1 MSERPRVFVSYLHP
15 GMVAHGFM
23 FSVIRMISTPQP
35 YEPHL
40 IGQQSGVSI
49 AKHRNR
55 TVALFLKSP
64 CEYWLSLD
72 ADACFDPAAVTQ
84 LLQHNVPI
92 VGGHAVGMDYG
103 KEILFSAVLG
113 FNPDGSIGRIPAG
126 RGLTKV
132 AAVGMHFTLVRRDVV
147 EALGVR
153 VGWPFSESMLANND
167 GKEQHLGEDSTF
179 CMRAGEH
186 GFATYIDFDCPI
198 GHIKQKTLWPPGV
211 GEDDPMAPLGLPHRP
226 DPTSQLASFGSHIE
240 ALRWA
245 VENTE
250 GPILEVGGG
259 DFSTPYLVGTG
270 RDLTTV
276 EVPGK
281 WRDKLAKQHPE
292 LKIVDEVS
300 DDNFSLVFVDND
312 PEDLR
317 PGTLEKLRGHFDIA
331 VIHDIWPEGERSA
344 QYADWGAIAQSYAS
358 HFFYL
363 PQAGGPPTLVVSDRE
378 LDVVT
383 IPNGQIAILPLT

>member
-1 MSERPRVFVSYLHP
+1 MSDRPKVFVSYLHP

-23 FSVIRMISTPQP
+23 FSIIRMINTPQP

-40 IGQQSGVSI
+40 IGQHSGVSI

-55 TVALFLKSP
+55 SAALFLNSP
-64 CEYWLSLD
+64 CDYWLSLD

-84 LLQHNVPI
+84 LLKHNVPI
-92 VGGHAVGMDYG
+92 VGGHAMGMDYG
-103 KEILFSAVLG
+103 KEVLFSAVLG

-126 RGLTKV
+126 EGLTKV
-132 AAVGMHFTLVRRDVV
+132 AAVGMHFTLVRRDVC

-153 VGWPFSESMLANND
+153 VGWPFAESMLANND

-198 GHIKQKTLWPPGV
+198 GHIKQRTLWPPGV
-211 GEDDPMAPLGLPHRP
+211 GDEDPMAPLGLPRKV
-226 DPTSQLASFGSHIE
+226 DPTSQLASYGSHME

-259 DFSTPYLVGTG
+259 NFSTPYLVGTG
-270 RDLTTV
+270 RELTTV
-276 EVPGK
+276 EEGGT
-281 WRDKLAKQHPE
+281 WRDGLVEHYPD
-292 LKIVDEVS
+292 LNIVETIPDGH
-300 DDNFSLVFVDND
+300 FSVVLIDND

-317 PGTLEKLRGHFDIA
+317 PGTLESLRGRFDVA
-331 VIHDIWPEGERSA
+331 VIHDIWPEGGRSA
-344 QYADWGAIAQSYAS
+344 SYADWGAIAQSFES

-363 PQAGGPPTLVVSDRE
+363 PEAGGPPTLVVSERD

-383 IPNGQIAILPLT
+383 IPGGQIVILPLT